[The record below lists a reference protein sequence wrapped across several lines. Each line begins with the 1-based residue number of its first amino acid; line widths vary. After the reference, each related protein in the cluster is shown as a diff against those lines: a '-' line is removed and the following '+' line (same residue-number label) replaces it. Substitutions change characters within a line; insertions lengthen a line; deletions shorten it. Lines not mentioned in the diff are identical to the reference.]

1 MVVDLNGGYVSVS
14 VVGGNSVFV
23 VGSLWEA
30 TICDRQFQTFQ
41 ILRESI
47 QQQRSHSNL
56 SMLRVR
62 VLKMYASILLQSK
75 DLSLPFHRGYFR
87 AFAK

>member
-47 QQQRSHSNL
+47 
-56 SMLRVR
+56 
-62 VLKMYASILLQSK
+62 
-75 DLSLPFHRGYFR
+75 
-87 AFAK
+87 